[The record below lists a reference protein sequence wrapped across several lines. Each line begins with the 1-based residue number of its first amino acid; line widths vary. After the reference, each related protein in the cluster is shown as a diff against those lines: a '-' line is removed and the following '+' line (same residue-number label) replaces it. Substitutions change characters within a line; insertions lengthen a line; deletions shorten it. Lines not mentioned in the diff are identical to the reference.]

1 MTSFIRGAPR
11 PKKNPGSAPATTALY
26 ITQFITRYCI
36 YFKDTLPISPYKQN
50 TSNQFVWSER
60 NPCEIAIVII
70 VLCFGNHLLK
80 CIFKILENS
89 LNDSKLDK
97 QNSKCEPQEAD
108 SQKLWRS
115 MIYIWVRTV
124 YLNLTITVNGLLLI
138 SIFYYILP
146 PSTSCLHLHQS
157 RKE

>member
-1 MTSFIRGAPR
+1 MQVKSQQAPTVLL
-11 PKKNPGSAPATTALY
+11 SVVVFL
-26 ITQFITRYCI
+26 
-36 YFKDTLPISPYKQN
+36 SSV
-50 TSNQFVWSER
+50 SNQFVWSER
-60 NPCEIAIVII
+60 NPCEITIVII

-97 QNSKCEPQEAD
+97 QNSKWEPQEAD

-124 YLNLTITVNGLLLI
+124 YLNLTITKWVIAYFYFLLYSP
-138 SIFYYILP
+138 SINKLPSLASIKKRIIIL
-146 PSTSCLHLHQS
+146 SWNLCSFVTF
-157 RKE
+157 

>member
-1 MTSFIRGAPR
+1 MQVKSQQAPTVLL
-11 PKKNPGSAPATTALY
+11 SVVVFL
-26 ITQFITRYCI
+26 
-36 YFKDTLPISPYKQN
+36 SSV
-50 TSNQFVWSER
+50 SNQFVWSER
-60 NPCEIAIVII
+60 NPCEITIVII

-97 QNSKCEPQEAD
+97 QTSKCEPQEAD

-146 PSTSCLHLHQS
+146 PSTSCLYLHQS
-157 RKE
+157 RKNNYSFMKSVFICNLLVGQH